1 MQIAKKR
8 QKKDKKKTKDKRQR
22 RIKMPK
28 INTTQYF
35 EKD

>member
-8 QKKDKKKTKDKRQR
+8 QKIKTKTKDKRQR

-28 INTTQYF
+28 INTIQYF